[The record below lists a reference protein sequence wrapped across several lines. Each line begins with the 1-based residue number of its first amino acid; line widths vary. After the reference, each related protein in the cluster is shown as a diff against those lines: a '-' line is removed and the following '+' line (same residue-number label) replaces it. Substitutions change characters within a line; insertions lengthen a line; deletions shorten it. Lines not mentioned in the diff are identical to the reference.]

1 MMIAIAAIPV
11 FFHQLNRPNGEV
23 IRE

>member
-1 MMIAIAAIPV
+1 MMTAIAAIPV
-11 FFHQLNRPNGEV
+11 FFHQLNGPNGEV

>member
-1 MMIAIAAIPV
+1 MMTSIAAIPV
-11 FFHQLNRPNGEV
+11 FFHQLNGPNGEV